1 MHGVGFWEEKPIVS
15 QPNQW
20 SEGSFDYVLEP
31 ATPHRVL
38 IADDG
43 YENLTRYLFDP
54 VLRGGLSCINV
65 RLQSLGS
72 GTDSCAALHQNTA
85 PGSRAK
91 QKRKLVQVGDP
102 EYM

>member
-1 MHGVGFWEEKPIVS
+1 MHGVGLWKESPIVS

-20 SEGSFDYVLEP
+20 PEGLFDDVLEP
-31 ATPHRVL
+31 ATP
-38 IADDG
+38 
-43 YENLTRYLFDP
+43 TRYLFDP
-54 VLRGGLSCINV
+54 ALMARLLCMYA
-65 RLQSLGS
+65 RLQPLGS

-91 QKRKLVQVGDP
+91 QKLKLVQVGDP

>member
-1 MHGVGFWEEKPIVS
+1 MHGVGFYEEWPIVS

-20 SEGSFDYVLEP
+20 PEGSFAYVQEP
-31 ATPHRVL
+31 ASPS
-38 IADDG
+38 
-43 YENLTRYLFDP
+43 RYLFDP

-65 RLQSLGS
+65 RLQLGS
-72 GTDSCAALHQNTA
+72 GTGSCAALHLNTA

-91 QKRKLVQVGDP
+91 QKRKLVQVCDP

>member
-1 MHGVGFWEEKPIVS
+1 MLMHDVNFWEEWPIVS

-31 ATPHRVL
+31 ATP
-38 IADDG
+38 
-43 YENLTRYLFDP
+43 TSYLFDP

-65 RLQSLGS
+65 RLQPLGS
-72 GTDSCAALHQNTA
+72 GTGSCAALHLNTA

>member
-1 MHGVGFWEEKPIVS
+1 MSWSRLPPPGTYLTLFLWE
-15 QPNQW
+15 
-20 SEGSFDYVLEP
+20 
-31 ATPHRVL
+31 
-38 IADDG
+38 
-43 YENLTRYLFDP
+43 
-54 VLRGGLSCINV
+54 GLSCMYV
-65 RLQSLGS
+65 RLQPLGS

>member
-20 SEGSFDYVLEP
+20 SEGSFDYVLET
-31 ATPHRVL
+31 ATP
-38 IADDG
+38 
-43 YENLTRYLFDP
+43 TRYLFDP
-54 VLRGGLSCINV
+54 VLMEGLSCMNA
-65 RLQSLGS
+65 RLQPLGS

-85 PGSRAK
+85 LGSRAK
-91 QKRKLVQVGDP
+91 QKLKLVQIGDP

>member
-31 ATPHRVL
+31 ATP
-38 IADDG
+38 
-43 YENLTRYLFDP
+43 TRYLFDP
-54 VLRGGLSCINV
+54 VLMEGLSCMNA
-65 RLQSLGS
+65 RLQPLGS
-72 GTDSCAALHQNTA
+72 GTDSCAALHENTA

-91 QKRKLVQVGDP
+91 QKLKLVQVGDP